1 MMILEEKNV
10 TMTLKPIKFAIVGTG
25 AIAVNHAIAIAETE
39 GAELLYV
46 TNRSEKSGREFA
58 KKFQCEFTSS
68 LDDLL
73 SRSDVDVVCV
83 TTPSGAHA
91 EVAITAFEAG
101 KHVLCEKPLEIS
113 VERVD
118 RIIASAQKND
128 KILGAIFQ
136 SRFGTGA
143 RKVKEAIEKGRL
155 GRLTL
160 CSAYVKWW
168 RDNEYYATGGWHGT
182 KALDGGGALINQAI
196 HGVDLLQWLVGMP
209 VKVSAFSGA
218 LVHSIEVE
226 DTLVANLQFASG
238 ALGSI
243 EAATSCK
250 PGAAKRIEI
259 SGDKGT
265 IVLEDDR
272 IMTWEFD
279 DEHPDDEAI
288 RKGEHSLEMISG
300 FADPKA
306 ITSEGHRLQ
315 VGDLVAAIREN
326 RQPSVSGFEGRNAV
340 QIIEAIY
347 QSAETGRIVEIAS

>member
-1 MMILEEKNV
+1 MS
-10 TMTLKPIKFAIVGTG
+10 LKPIRFAIVGTG
-25 AIAVNHAIAIAETE
+25 AIAVNHATAILETE
-39 GAELLYV
+39 GAELLLV
-46 TNRSEKSGREFA
+46 TNRSEKSGRDFA
-58 KKFQCEFTSS
+58 KQYECEFVGS

-73 SRSDVDVVCV
+73 GRSDVDVVCV

-91 EVAITAFEAG
+91 EVAIAAFEAG

-118 RIIASAQKND
+118 QIIASARETD
-128 KILGAIFQ
+128 RILGAIFQ

-143 RKVKEAIEKGRL
+143 QKVKEAIDQGRL

-168 RDNEYYATGGWHGT
+168 RDSEYYAVGGWHGT

-196 HGVDLLQWLVGMP
+196 HGVDLLQWLVGIP
-209 VKVSAFSGA
+209 VKVSAFSDA
-218 LVHSIEVE
+218 LVHSIEGE
-226 DTLVANLQFASG
+226 DTLVANLLFASG

-265 IVLEDDR
+265 IILEDDR
-272 IMTWEFD
+272 IITWKFD
-279 DEHPDDEAI
+279 DEHPEDEAI
-288 RKGEHSLEMISG
+288 RRGEHSLALKSG

-315 VGDLVAAIREN
+315 VSDLVAAIRGN
-326 RQPSVSGFEGRNAV
+326 RQPSVSGIEGRNAV
-340 QIIEAIY
+340 QIVEAIY
-347 QSAETGRIVEIAS
+347 ESAESGRIVEITS

>member
-1 MMILEEKNV
+1 
-10 TMTLKPIKFAIVGTG
+10 MTLKPIKFAIVGTG
-25 AIAVNHAIAIAETE
+25 AIAVNHANAITETE
-39 GAELLYV
+39 GAELLLV
-46 TNRSEKSGREFA
+46 TNRSKERGREFA
-58 KKFQCEFTSS
+58 KKYQCEFVSS

-73 SRSDVDVVCV
+73 TRDEVDVVCV
-83 TTPSGAHA
+83 TTPSGAHG
-91 EVAITAFEAG
+91 EVALAAFEAG

-118 RIIASAQKND
+118 QIIASARKND
-128 KILGAIFQ
+128 RILGAIFQ

-143 RKVKEAIEKGRL
+143 QKVKEAIDGGRL

-168 RDNEYYATGGWHGT
+168 RDADYYPVGGWHGT

-209 VKVSAFSGA
+209 TKVSAFSDA
-218 LVHSIEVE
+218 LVHSIEAE

-272 IMTWEFD
+272 IITWEFD
-279 DEHPDDEAI
+279 DEHPDDEAV
-288 RKGEHSLEMISG
+288 RKGEHSLTLKSG

-315 VGDLVAAIREN
+315 VTDLVAAIREN
-326 RQPSVSGFEGRNAV
+326 RQPSVSGTEGRNAV
-340 QIIEAIY
+340 QIVEAIY
-347 QSAETGRIVEIAS
+347 QSAESGQIVAIA